1 MSPVRLRGH
10 AIEKRY
16 GRVAA
21 LRGVDLAITSGESI
35 AILGAN
41 GAGKSS
47 LLKILAGLSRPSAGT
62 FEAIDEAAATANR
75 AATLRRDE
83 VRAAVGY
90 VGHATLLY
98 GELTARENLR
108 FAARLHG
115 QDPKRDRLDRLLED
129 FALLDVADRR
139 AGTFSRGMAQRL
151 SIARAIVHEPSVLLL
166 DEPFTGLDELS
177 AERLSEQ
184 LQTQKSSPGETSR
197 SLVVVTHDPR
207 RAAELADRALVL
219 HRGLVRATPSRND
232 AADPGGF
239 EVDTLRM
246 RLSEFARESEADTL
260 AAAAAAKSES
270 GAA

>member
-1 MSPVRLRGH
+1 MKKVRLRGQ

-21 LRGVDLAITSGESI
+21 LRRVDFEIEAGESL
-35 AILGAN
+35 ALLGAN

-62 FEAIDEAAATANR
+62 FEALPQEAQDAARSEPLKRDALR
-75 AATLRRDE
+75 AAI
-83 VRAAVGY
+83 GY
-90 VGHATLLY
+90 VGHATLVY
-98 GELTARENLR
+98 GELSARENLV
-108 FAARLHG
+108 FAARLHN
-115 QDPKRDRLDRLLED
+115 KRPSRDALDRLLDD

-151 SIARAIVHEPSVLLL
+151 SIARSIVHEPSLLLL

-177 AERLSEQ
+177 AERLSER
-184 LQTQKSSPGETSR
+184 LQAQRKSEGDAKR

-207 RAAELADRALVL
+207 RAVELADRALIL
-219 HRGLVRATPSRND
+219 HRGVVRGTPSRDD
-232 AADPGGF
+232 ASSDTPYEADA
-239 EVDTLRM
+239 LRA
-246 RLSEFARESEADTL
+246 RLSELARESEA
-260 AAAAAAKSES
+260 AANA